1 MPHCRVRVLPAARWL
16 ASISHLCFCPSREAP
31 ADASYQRKAHA
42 GGGEAG
48 RLLPPQE
55 EAPRMEAATAKTSTA
70 PEQTVTAALT
80 NEGHAGDELDQEVR
94 LLLLIPQ
101 GPKR

>member
-1 MPHCRVRVLPAARWL
+1 
-16 ASISHLCFCPSREAP
+16 
-31 ADASYQRKAHA
+31 
-42 GGGEAG
+42 
-48 RLLPPQE
+48 
-55 EAPRMEAATAKTSTA
+55 MEAATAKTSTA